1 MKTSLQIKQ
10 QVPQF
15 VLSDYPKFVEFL
27 EKYYDFLEE
36 SLIRY
41 ETVRD
46 IDEVTSEYIFFIKR
60 EFAKHFPSAVIDERK
75 LIKYIHQMYQERGT
89 VDGIKLL
96 FRFFFGEVVKVDQ
109 PGKNILRTS
118 DGIWL
123 QDKFVTL
130 ELLSG
135 DINDIVNP
143 EGIIYTEYE
152 NTFGSWGFEITR
164 IIQFDSITFRAY
176 FKNITITNFIENQDV
191 FIKNELGEEIAKCK
205 LLLSP
210 SKIIIDFPG
219 KYWRRGQI
227 FTIEGELKNTLCRVS
242 MTDNEGL
249 LKNVEILD
257 HGYTHT
263 INQSLQIS
271 PFPYKPETIDY
282 SFTETPIESGGT
294 AYSLTFGE
302 ITNEI
307 NEFVD
312 GVKLNTYF
320 LNDYVED
327 AYNGEYAFEESQ
339 NNYVEIPRFSGETT
353 LIINEWYDSLTTLT
367 YEHNT
372 VSATRGY
379 FYDNRGKLSSPDMCL
394 QDNYFY
400 QLFSYL
406 VYTNQDISKY
416 RSLIQM
422 IHPAGLKFFAYKNI
436 ADTISY
442 KEEYNEPVFNYTEVA

>member
-152 NTFGSWGFEITR
+152 NTFG
-164 IIQFDSITFRAY
+164 
-176 FKNITITNFIENQDV
+176 
-191 FIKNELGEEIAKCK
+191 
-205 LLLSP
+205 
-210 SKIIIDFPG
+210 
-219 KYWRRGQI
+219 
-227 FTIEGELKNTLCRVS
+227 
-242 MTDNEGL
+242 
-249 LKNVEILD
+249 
-257 HGYTHT
+257 
-263 INQSLQIS
+263 
-271 PFPYKPETIDY
+271 
-282 SFTETPIESGGT
+282 
-294 AYSLTFGE
+294 
-302 ITNEI
+302 
-307 NEFVD
+307 
-312 GVKLNTYF
+312 
-320 LNDYVED
+320 
-327 AYNGEYAFEESQ
+327 
-339 NNYVEIPRFSGETT
+339 
-353 LIINEWYDSLTTLT
+353 
-367 YEHNT
+367 
-372 VSATRGY
+372 
-379 FYDNRGKLSSPDMCL
+379 
-394 QDNYFY
+394 
-400 QLFSYL
+400 
-406 VYTNQDISKY
+406 
-416 RSLIQM
+416 
-422 IHPAGLKFFAYKNI
+422 
-436 ADTISY
+436 
-442 KEEYNEPVFNYTEVA
+442 